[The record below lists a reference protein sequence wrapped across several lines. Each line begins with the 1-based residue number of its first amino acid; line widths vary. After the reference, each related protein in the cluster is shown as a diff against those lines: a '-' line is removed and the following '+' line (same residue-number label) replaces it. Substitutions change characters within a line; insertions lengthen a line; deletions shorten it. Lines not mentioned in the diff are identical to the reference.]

1 MSNLPILSN
10 LQIISI
16 EEIKLFVEYLKI
28 EGKSDPESAH
38 IIEDE
43 IKSLVIKEI
52 SSGNLTKKEMV
63 EKCQLILEIDNLD
76 FPRWY
81 A

>member
-10 LQIISI
+10 LRIISI
-16 EEIKLFVEYLKI
+16 EEIKLFVEYLKT
-28 EGKSDPESAH
+28 EGKDDAESAH
-38 IIEDE
+38 LIEDE

-52 SSGNLTKKEMV
+52 SSGKLTKKEMI
-63 EKCQLILEIDNLD
+63 EKCQLLLKIDNLD

>member
-10 LQIISI
+10 LRIISI
-16 EEIKLFVEYLKI
+16 EEIKLFVEYLKT
-28 EGKSDPESAH
+28 EGKDDPESAH
-38 IIEDE
+38 LIEDE

-52 SSGNLTKKEMV
+52 SSGKLTKKEMI
-63 EKCQLILEIDNLD
+63 EKCQLLLKIDNLD